1 MLPPLQSIFGH
12 APHPILI
19 LSCPYLSNPYPV
31 IPAPQQSLSC
41 HAPASP
47 LLIRSCSPLHSLS
60 CHAPPPSNPYP
71 FMPRV
76 LTVISVMFLPLQAP
90 FLIPSLALPFLILS
104 CPSLLY
110 LYKYCYVPFPPGS
123 IPNHVMHHPFSAPS
137 LSCTIPSLLLLLSCT
152 IPSLLLLLSWPQVY
166 LILYFNSLPRLY
178 ILLHPV
184 LLL

>member
-1 MLPPLQSIFGH
+1 MPLPLQPLSCH
-12 APHPILI
+12 TRTPAILI
-19 LSCPYLSNPYPV
+19 LSCPRFSTPYPV
-31 IPAPQQSLSC
+31 MLPPPLLILSCPPTIQSLSF
-41 HAPASP
+41 HAPSP
-47 LLIRSCSPLHSLS
+47 DC
-60 CHAPPPSNPYP
+60 YP
-71 FMPRV
+71 
-76 LTVISVMFLPLQAP
+76 VMFLPLQAP

-104 CPSLLY
+104 CPASFNY
-110 LYKYCYVPFPPGS
+110 INTVPFPPGS